1 MQVCI
6 DGFRKW
12 MGPCKFAGC
21 DFEIGWRYAVCAE
34 GLRLWMALCS
44 LRGLI
49 TIVDGAMQVCI
60 DGSVKKMVDA
70 EHSS

>member
-6 DGFRKW
+6 DRFRKW

-21 DFEIGWRYAVCAE
+21 DFEIGCCYAVCAE
-34 GLRLWMALCS
+34 GLRLWMALRS
-44 LRGLI
+44 LHGRI
-49 TIVDGAMQVCI
+49 MIVDGAMQICM
-60 DGSVKKMVDA
+60 DGSVKKMADA